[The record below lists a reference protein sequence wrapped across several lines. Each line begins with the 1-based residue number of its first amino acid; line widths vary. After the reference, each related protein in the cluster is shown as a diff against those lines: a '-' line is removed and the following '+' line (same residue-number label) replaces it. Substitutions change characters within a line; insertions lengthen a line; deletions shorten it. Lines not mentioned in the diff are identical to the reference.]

1 MAATIQKLRDTMLG
15 VEPKVRRLDYG
26 TESLTIKY
34 IPGFEE
40 KYQELEKNGDFF
52 ASLVFAYE
60 NLVRSRIQNLI
71 NLKLTICCNINTYFS
86 HHQEMR
92 FIQIYSLVESI
103 QLQ

>member
-1 MAATIQKLRDTMLG
+1 MLS

-60 NLVRSRIQNLI
+60 NLVRSRTQYNFIILELFVVI
-71 NLKLTICCNINTYFS
+71 FTCFS
-86 HHQEMR
+86 HHQEMKS
-92 FIQIYSLVESI
+92 IQTYSLEENI